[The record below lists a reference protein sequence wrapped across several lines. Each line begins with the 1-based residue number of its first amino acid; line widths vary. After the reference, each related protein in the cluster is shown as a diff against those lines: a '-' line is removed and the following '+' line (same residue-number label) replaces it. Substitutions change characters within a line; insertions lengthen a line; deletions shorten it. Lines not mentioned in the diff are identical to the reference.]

1 MVPVRVLMTCPHY
14 PPPVRGGLERQA
26 HELAVALRAHG
37 VEVWVVSGRTEPEHP
52 AAHTVDGVTVVR
64 VPFPRWKWLRFPVTG
79 LAILRVLVTRRR
91 DFDVLHAHNLS
102 WFGALSVLTA
112 KALGKPVLAKLPT
125 ATLSAFPEGSFRLRL
140 FQRCDAIALLSPESV
155 EDFQRRGYPAD
166 RIFKITNG
174 VATTRFSP
182 APPRGN
188 ETTGLVAIFTGRLDP
203 EKGLLDL
210 LAIWPSVLR
219 RTGRPVRLV
228 ICGEGP
234 QEAELRQ
241 AVAAARLEES
251 VELRGRVAAI
261 ASALRE
267 ADVFVLPSYVE
278 GNSNAVLE
286 AMATGLPVVST
297 LAGGT
302 PFLVG
307 PDGGA
312 WLVAPRDRA
321 ALADR
326 LVELLT
332 QPELRH
338 AAGAAMLRRARELF
352 GIEAVAARY
361 ACVYQNLAAG
371 RRDSV
376 GACSS
381 PIFT

>member
-1 MVPVRVLMTCPHY
+1 MTCPHY

-26 HELAVALRAHG
+26 HELAVALRAQG
-37 VEVWVVSGRTEPEHP
+37 VEVRVISGRTQPDHP
-52 AAHTVDGVTVVR
+52 AAHTFDGVPVER

-79 LAILRVLVTRRR
+79 LAILRLLVTRRR

-125 ATLSAFPEGSFRLRL
+125 ATINAFPEGSFRLRL

-155 EDFQRRGYPAD
+155 ADFERRGYPAG
-166 RIFKITNG
+166 RMFKITNG
-174 VATTRFSP
+174 VATTRF
-182 APPRGN
+182 APPPPHGN
-188 ETTGLVAIFTGRLDP
+188 DATRPLLAIFTGRLDP

-210 LAIWPSVLR
+210 LAVWPSVLE

-234 QEAELRQ
+234 QESELR
-241 AVAAARLEES
+241 AAIAAPALRGS
-251 VELRGRVAAI
+251 VELRGQVAEV

-267 ADVFVLPSYVE
+267 ADIFVLPSYVE

-286 AMATGLPVVST
+286 AMATGLPIVST

-307 PDGGA
+307 PAGVA
-312 WLVAPRDRA
+312 WLFAPRDRA
-321 ALADR
+321 SLEQR

-332 QPELRH
+332 RPEQRQ
-338 AAGAAMLRRARELF
+338 AAGEAMLRRARELF
-352 GIEAVAARY
+352 GIEAIAARY
-361 ACVYQNLAAG
+361 ARVYQLLASG
-371 RRDSV
+371 QRDAV

-381 PIFT
+381 PMFS